1 MSSRTPST
9 PSPIEAPSAHVASIE
24 DLSADLVGPFRR
36 RLTALCAAPRQHA
49 RFLNMLSLMEHIGSR
64 KIMRSQSG
72 GELGIEVLKHLSEE
86 ARHAYFFKRLAE
98 RVGGRADDYS
108 ERHTLVPTAAAMYVG
123 RLDAGINRSLGPNK
137 PGEVPY
143 LYVSMIIEHRAIWAY
158 HHYHAVLIEQGTG
171 LSLKSVIAEE
181 ELHLP
186 QMVERLTALGEDI
199 TVQLPTFLRLEDGL
213 FRTLW
218 RAVETACREDD
229 AIADRAVA

>member
-1 MSSRTPST
+1 MSLRTPSI
-9 PSPIEAPSAHVASIE
+9 PSPIDA
-24 DLSADLVGPFRR
+24 LSADLVQPFRR
-36 RLTALCAAPRQHA
+36 RLAALCDDPRQHG

-72 GELGIEVLKHLSEE
+72 GPLGLEILKHLSEE

-98 RVGGRADDYS
+98 RVGGAADDYS

-123 RLDAGINRSLGPNK
+123 RLDAGINRALGT
-137 PGEVPY
+137 GGHVEVPY

-158 HHYHAVLIEQGTG
+158 RHYHEVLTEKDTG
-171 LSLKSVIAEE
+171 LSLKSVMAEE

-186 QMVERLTALGEDI
+186 QMVERLDALNED
-199 TVQLPTFLRLEDGL
+199 TSVRLPAFLEMEDGL

-218 RAVETACREDD
+218 RAVEDACRHPLSE
-229 AIADRAVA
+229 RAVA